1 VRLRA
6 GPGGGG
12 DGWAAAS
19 VGWAGVAP
27 AAVHVQVRQLQP
39 LLPGARLR
47 PAGGARH
54 HRVLPGGVALQV
66 PEPAL
71 HAVISSP
78 ATRGG
83 WALGDQEQGR
93 MVA

>member
-6 GPGGGG
+6 GAGGG
-12 DGWAAAS
+12 DGRAAAS

-47 PAGGARH
+47 AAGGARH

-71 HAVISSP
+71 HAVICSP
-78 ATRGG
+78 ATRRL
-83 WALGDQEQGR
+83 ALGDQEQGR